1 MPKHRANTRNQNKNI
16 KRYSKAINIKT
27 KSKRT
32 IVPVLNEA
40 KT

>member
-1 MPKHRANTRNQNKNI
+1 MPKHRASARDQNKNI
-16 KRYSKAINIKT
+16 KRHSKAINIKT

-40 KT
+40 